1 MRYLFRTPPGWTSAQ
16 IRRAGLGSILF
27 GLLVGLPGV
36 AFFLLTWDW
45 ALANFGQRIGDS
57 VVVPRIV
64 CLVVG
69 LPMVAGYTALMIG
82 VARLIFG
89 KKTEKQSVA
98 WGLLRLLF
106 GVVFS
111 IGLVVVALLIA
122 LKAR

>member
-1 MRYLFRTPPGWTSAQ
+1 
-16 IRRAGLGSILF
+16 
-27 GLLVGLPGV
+27 
-36 AFFLLTWDW
+36 
-45 ALANFGQRIGDS
+45 
-57 VVVPRIV
+57 
-64 CLVVG
+64 
-69 LPMVAGYTALMIG
+69 MIG